1 MNFNGMIFSNR
12 LRSKINFA
20 IIITCLI
27 LAGIFS
33 VFLTVYETHRRKDAV
48 DKLKMS
54 LQDMLAQHNLQLSDE
69 LFAGHSLAVRAT
81 LDEMAKRQGVLSLTV
96 FDFDGKPFAGTNEI
110 SSRNLTKNSREDLA
124 KDARYVTHFLEDQL
138 VLTYTSVLSA
148 YGEDV
153 GFCRIN
159 YSLAPLNRETFTI
172 VSIFGALLLTMFLLM
187 SLLLN
192 LMLSHLVLRP
202 VHTLKHAMAT
212 VMDVSGDGPR
222 AEDGSVSE
230 IVHSFED
237 LSKDLAVGQDSGDEI
252 GALAKSFKQMI
263 AHLRVVY
270 ADLINAEKKYRAIF
284 ENAHEG
290 IFQTTPEGRF
300 IQVNFAMAA
309 MFGYASPQELV
320 GSISDLSRQIYANIE
335 DKARLDQAIQSKG
348 RLAELEIEFK
358 RKDGRVFWGSISK
371 RSVYDDDNRLQY
383 FEGSIVDI
391 SANKAREK
399 AEQERLSAEVEREAA
414 EAATRAKSEFLA
426 NMSHEIRTP
435 LNAVMGMTDLLKRT
449 RLSEKQQNY
458 LNKITISSQS
468 LLSVINDILDF
479 SKIEAGRLDL
489 EETEFSLQETL
500 ANISEM
506 YALSAY
512 EKEIELAVSIDEDVP
527 HALVG
532 DPVRLGQVLIN
543 LTGNAIKFTQGGE
556 VVIRVRTAKVP
567 PPGPGLTALEFSVA
581 DTGIGIASNR
591 LNLIFESFSQADSSI
606 TRRHGGTGLG
616 LAICTKLTR
625 LMGGEIF
632 VESTPGRGSTFTFT
646 AVFAKQA
653 EEQQACLL
661 PPIDMR
667 GLRVLIVDD
676 NQTSR
681 DILAAGIQSFQMTA
695 FTAASGEQAL
705 ELISGADQSFDLILM
720 DWRMPGLN
728 GIETA
733 RRIKSEMKL
742 EKLPIIC
749 MVSAYGR
756 EDLLQQ
762 ADKSILDAFL
772 HKPVNSSLLFDTIM
786 GLFNRHSDHPAPG
799 VGPAESVENWSSE
812 HLAGVRILLVEDNAI
827 NQEVACE
834 WLKSWGMDVTTA
846 DNGNAAL
853 KILTIDDA
861 FDAVLMD
868 IQMPDMDGYEATR
881 CILEDASIDP
891 PPIIAMTAHAMQGT
905 REKCLEA
912 GMSDY
917 VTKPIASKILLDT
930 LLKWVTPKGPGAVQ
944 TTPHPFTRE
953 NKSRLPEAIAGIS
966 LRTALENVG
975 GNEETY
981 RKILTKFLKTNATI
995 VNEIEQALTQSDADL
1010 AGRLVHNL
1018 KGAAG
1023 NLAADDVHRVAAD
1036 IENYIH
1042 AGDVGGIPPLLEK
1055 LDTSLNIIRK
1065 AVNALEQDPGPPMDE
1080 SKESTLNPV
1089 EARSIMIKII
1099 QMMDL
1104 DIFAARENAEIL
1116 KKGLKPSPHLD
1127 EIEAALDEYDTET
1140 ALKSLIQL
1148 AGKMDISLPID

>member
-1 MNFNGMIFSNR
+1 
-12 LRSKINFA
+12 
-20 IIITCLI
+20 
-27 LAGIFS
+27 
-33 VFLTVYETHRRKDAV
+33 
-48 DKLKMS
+48 
-54 LQDMLAQHNLQLSDE
+54 
-69 LFAGHSLAVRAT
+69 
-81 LDEMAKRQGVLSLTV
+81 
-96 FDFDGKPFAGTNEI
+96 
-110 SSRNLTKNSREDLA
+110 
-124 KDARYVTHFLEDQL
+124 
-138 VLTYTSVLSA
+138 
-148 YGEDV
+148 
-153 GFCRIN
+153 
-159 YSLAPLNRETFTI
+159 
-172 VSIFGALLLTMFLLM
+172 
-187 SLLLN
+187 
-192 LMLSHLVLRP
+192 
-202 VHTLKHAMAT
+202 
-212 VMDVSGDGPR
+212 
-222 AEDGSVSE
+222 
-230 IVHSFED
+230 
-237 LSKDLAVGQDSGDEI
+237 
-252 GALAKSFKQMI
+252 
-263 AHLRVVY
+263 
-270 ADLINAEKKYRAIF
+270 
-284 ENAHEG
+284 
-290 IFQTTPEGRF
+290 
-300 IQVNFAMAA
+300 
-309 MFGYASPQELV
+309 
-320 GSISDLSRQIYANIE
+320 
-335 DKARLDQAIQSKG
+335 
-348 RLAELEIEFK
+348 
-358 RKDGRVFWGSISK
+358 
-371 RSVYDDDNRLQY
+371 
-383 FEGSIVDI
+383 
-391 SANKAREK
+391 
-399 AEQERLSAEVEREAA
+399 
-414 EAATRAKSEFLA
+414 
-426 NMSHEIRTP
+426 
-435 LNAVMGMTDLLKRT
+435 MGMTDLLKRT

-912 GMSDY
+912 GMSDSCY
-917 VTKPIASKILLDT
+917 QTHRFKNS
-930 LLKWVTPKGPGAVQ
+930 PG
-944 TTPHPFTRE
+944 
-953 NKSRLPEAIAGIS
+953 
-966 LRTALENVG
+966 
-975 GNEETY
+975 Y
-981 RKILTKFLKTNATI
+981 
-995 VNEIEQALTQSDADL
+995 
-1010 AGRLVHNL
+1010 
-1018 KGAAG
+1018 AA
-1023 NLAADDVHRVAAD
+1023 
-1036 IENYIH
+1036 
-1042 AGDVGGIPPLLEK
+1042 
-1055 LDTSLNIIRK
+1055 
-1065 AVNALEQDPGPPMDE
+1065 
-1080 SKESTLNPV
+1080 
-1089 EARSIMIKII
+1089 
-1099 QMMDL
+1099 
-1104 DIFAARENAEIL
+1104 
-1116 KKGLKPSPHLD
+1116 
-1127 EIEAALDEYDTET
+1127 
-1140 ALKSLIQL
+1140 
-1148 AGKMDISLPID
+1148 